1 MGACALQPM
10 RKPKSGD
17 HTGYDGQRVNWNSD
31 ETSGVDD
38 SGSKDGGGVDITE
51 ERKTNTKNGD
61 STMNSHEGNGTKAGN
76 SIVRQGPVSVSE
88 VQYKENIPKPF
99 PTISNV
105 GKTKLINPG
114 NQTES
119 NGTNI
124 VEGSN
129 PAEIFDLL
137 AAGYESAS
145 SRSFY
150 QNKATR
156 AIDSGSLIIPNGA
169 CVNYQEEQLLSN
181 HGYREN
187 DIQNIFFQGPGTAGG
202 FATSTASSYD
212 YEAATEP
219 NGRPVYDDLIGE
231 FVYVLDDDAPV
242 SGLEIITPH
251 EINIARVNG
260 SSEATTSKGEPTPF
274 HTLDN
279 GPVYTN

>member
-17 HTGYDGQRVNWNSD
+17 QTGYDGQRVNWNSD
-31 ETSGVDD
+31 ETPGVDD
-38 SGSKDGGGVDITE
+38 SGSKDGGVDIGE
-51 ERKTNTKNGD
+51 EKKISTNTGD
-61 STMNSHEGNGTKAGN
+61 STMNSHEVIGTNAGN

-88 VQYKENIPKPF
+88 VQYKEDIPTSF
-99 PTISNV
+99 PAISNV

-114 NQTES
+114 YQ
-119 NGTNI
+119 GTSI

-156 AIDSGSLIIPNGA
+156 AIDSGSLILPNGA
-169 CVNYQEEQLLSN
+169 CVNYQDEQLLSN
-181 HGYREN
+181 HGYQEN
-187 DIQNIFFQGPGTAGG
+187 HIQNILFKGPGNAVG

-212 YEAATEP
+212 YGAATEP

-242 SGLEIITPH
+242 AGLEIITPH
-251 EINIARVNG
+251 EIHIARENG
-260 SSEATTSKGEPTPF
+260 SSEATTSKVEPTPF
-274 HTLDN
+274 SAVDYS
-279 GPVYTN
+279 PVCTN

>member
-1 MGACALQPM
+1 M
-10 RKPKSGD
+10 RKSKSGD
-17 HTGYDGQRVNWNSD
+17 QTGYDGQRVNWNSD

-38 SGSKDGGGVDITE
+38 SGSKGGGVDITE
-51 ERKTNTKNGD
+51 EKKIDASAGD
-61 STMNSHEGNGTKAGN
+61 STINSHEVIGTNAGN
-76 SIVRQGPVSVSE
+76 SIVRQGPVAVSE
-88 VQYKENIPKPF
+88 VQYNENIPKSF

-105 GKTKLINPG
+105 GTTKLKNPG
-114 NQTES
+114 YQTES
-119 NGTNI
+119 NGTSI

-129 PAEIFDLL
+129 PAEIFDLV

-156 AIDSGSLIIPNGA
+156 AIDSGSVTIPNGA

-181 HGYREN
+181 HGYQEN

-219 NGRPVYDDLIGE
+219 SGRPVYDDLIGE

-274 HTLDN
+274 PTVDYS
-279 GPVYTN
+279 PVCTN

>member
-10 RKPKSGD
+10 GKSKSGD
-17 HTGYDGQRVNWNSD
+17 QTGYDGQRVNWNSE
-31 ETSGVDD
+31 ETSGIDD
-38 SGSKDGGGVDITE
+38 SGSKDGGVDITE
-51 ERKTNTKNGD
+51 EKKINKNTRD
-61 STMNSHEGNGTKAGN
+61 STMNSHEGNGTIAGN
-76 SIVRQGPVSVSE
+76 SIVRQAPVSVSE
-88 VQYKENIPKPF
+88 VQYKENIPWSF
-99 PTISNV
+99 PTIPND
-105 GKTKLINPG
+105 GETKLINPG
-114 NQTES
+114 YQTES
-119 NGTNI
+119 NGTGI

-129 PAEIFDLL
+129 HAEIFDLL